1 MSTPKSIPALIASL
15 LSCLL
20 LLPASALAQSYPAKP
35 IRMIVPYPPGGGTDG
50 LARLLIERMSEHLG
64 QRVVIENIGGAGGTI
79 GSAATARAAP
89 DGYTIMMGTLATHS
103 IVPALFPKLSY
114 SVTRDFKPISNFAY
128 LTNYLLAGP
137 SLKATSVSDLIRLA
151 KAEPGKIK
159 FASAGNG
166 SAGHLAIELL
176 RMRTGIDVVHVPYK
190 GGGPALTDLLGGHV
204 DAIVG
209 DPVTMLPHI
218 QSGKLRALAFAGPKR
233 SAALPNVPTTAEAG
247 LPDFQV
253 RIWHGVLA
261 PAGVSPEIAK
271 KLADAV
277 HSATLDPA
285 VQAALAKMGAEPG
298 EETLDDFGKVI
309 EAESAKWGEVVKQA
323 NVKID

>member
-1 MSTPKSIPALIASL
+1 MFHHLKST
-15 LSCLL
+15 LL
-20 LLPASALAQSYPAKP
+20 LGMLTTFLGFSGSAVAQPFPSKP

-50 LARLLIERMSEHLG
+50 LARVLAERMSERLG
-64 QRVVIENIGGAGGTI
+64 QRVVIENMGGAGGTI
-79 GSAATARAAP
+79 GSAATAKAAP

-103 IVPALFPKLSY
+103 IAPALYPKLSY
-114 SVTRDFKPISNFAY
+114 SVTRDFKPIANFAY
-128 LTNYLLAGP
+128 LTNYVLAGP
-137 SLKATSVSDLIRLA
+137 SLNATSVADLIKQA
-151 KAEPGKIK
+151 KAEPGKIR

-176 RMRTGIDVVHVPYK
+176 RTRTGIDVVHVPYK

-218 QSGKLRALAFAGPKR
+218 QSGKLRALAFAGPRR

-247 LPDFQV
+247 LPDFYV

-261 PAGVSPEIAK
+261 PAGVSPEVAK
-271 KLADAV
+271 TLADAV
-277 HSATLDPA
+277 HSATVDPA
-285 VQAALAKMGAEPG
+285 TQAALAKMGAEPAD
-298 EETLDDFGKVI
+298 EMLDEFGKLLQA
-309 EAESAKWGEVVKQA
+309 EALKWGEVVRSG
-323 NVKID
+323 NVRLD

>member
-1 MSTPKSIPALIASL
+1 MFTQKPILSLVTSL

-20 LLPASALAQSYPAKP
+20 LLPASTLAQSYPAKP

-50 LARLLIERMSEHLG
+50 LARVLVERMSEHLG

-79 GSAATARAAP
+79 GSAATARATP

-103 IVPALFPKLSY
+103 ISPALFPKLSY
-114 SVTRDFKPISNFAY
+114 SVARDFKPISNFAY

-137 SLKATSVSDLIRLA
+137 SLKATSVSDLIRFA

-176 RMRTGIDVVHVPYK
+176 RMRTGVDVVHVPYK

-233 SAALPNVPTTAEAG
+233 SAALPDVPTTHEAG

-277 HSATLDPA
+277 RSATADPA
-285 VQAALAKMGAEPG
+285 VQAMLVKMGAEPG

-309 EAESAKWGEVVKQA
+309 ETESAKWGEVIRRA

>member
-1 MSTPKSIPALIASL
+1 MMNKRQLAGAMLA
-15 LSCLL
+15 
-20 LLPASALAQSYPAKP
+20 AMAALALPGGAAAQAYPAKP
-35 IRMIVPYPPGGGTDG
+35 IRLIVPYPPGGGTDG
-50 LARLLIERMSEHLG
+50 LARVLVERMSERLG
-64 QRVVIENIGGAGGTI
+64 QRVVIENLGGAGGTI
-79 GSAATARAAP
+79 GSAAVAKAAP

-103 IVPALFPKLSY
+103 IAPSLFPKLSY
-114 SVTRDFKPISNFAY
+114 DAARDFKPIANFAN
-128 LTNYLLAGP
+128 LTNYMLAGP
-137 SLKATSVSDLIRLA
+137 SLQVTSVADLIRLA

-166 SAGHLAIELL
+166 SAAHLATELL
-176 RMRTGIDVVHVPYK
+176 RMRMGINVVHVPYK

-204 DAIVG
+204 DAIIG

-247 LPDFQV
+247 LPDFHV

-261 PAGVSPEIAK
+261 PAGVSAEIAK

-277 HSATLDPA
+277 HAAAADPA
-285 VQAALAKMGAEPG
+285 VQAVLAKMGAEPG
-298 EETLDDFGKVI
+298 EEMLDDFGKLI
-309 EAESAKWGEVVKQA
+309 QSEAAKWGEVIKTA
-323 NVKID
+323 NVRLD

>member
-1 MSTPKSIPALIASL
+1 MFHQLKAR
-15 LSCLL
+15 LL
-20 LLPASALAQSYPAKP
+20 LGMLTTFLAFAGSAVAQPFPTKA

-50 LARLLIERMSEHLG
+50 LARVLAERMSERLG
-64 QRVVIENIGGAGGTI
+64 QRVVIENMGGAGGTI
-79 GSAATARAAP
+79 GSAATAKAAP

-103 IVPALFPKLSY
+103 IAPALYPKLSY
-114 SVTRDFKPISNFAY
+114 SVARDFKPISNFAY
-128 LTNYLLAGP
+128 LTNYVIAGP
-137 SLKATSVSDLIRLA
+137 SLKATSVTDLIKLA
-151 KAEPGKIK
+151 KAEPGKIR

-247 LPDFQV
+247 LPDFYV

-261 PAGVSPEIAK
+261 PAGVSAEVAK
-271 KLADAV
+271 TLADAV
-277 HSATLDPA
+277 HFATVDPA
-285 VQAALAKMGAEPG
+285 VQAALAKMGAEPA
-298 EETLDDFGKVI
+298 EETLDEFGKMLQA
-309 EAESAKWGEVVKQA
+309 EALKWGEVVRTG
-323 NVKID
+323 NVRLD

>member
-1 MSTPKSIPALIASL
+1 MFHQLKAG
-15 LSCLL
+15 LL
-20 LLPASALAQSYPAKP
+20 LGMLTTLLAFAGSAVAQPFPTKP

-50 LARLLIERMSEHLG
+50 LARVLAERMSERLG
-64 QRVVIENIGGAGGTI
+64 QRVVIENMGGAGGTI
-79 GSAATARAAP
+79 GSAATAKAAP

-103 IVPALFPKLSY
+103 IAPALYPKLSY
-114 SVTRDFKPISNFAY
+114 SVARDFKPISNFAY
-128 LTNYLLAGP
+128 LTNYVIAGP
-137 SLKATSVSDLIRLA
+137 SLKATSVTDLIKLA
-151 KAEPGKIK
+151 KAEPGKIR

-247 LPDFQV
+247 LPEFYV

-261 PAGVSPEIAK
+261 PAGVSAEVAK
-271 KLADAV
+271 TLADAV
-277 HSATLDPA
+277 HSATVDPA
-285 VQAALAKMGAEPG
+285 VQAALAKMGAEPA
-298 EETLDDFGKVI
+298 EETLDEFGKMLQA
-309 EAESAKWGEVVKQA
+309 EAVKWGEVVRTG
-323 NVKID
+323 NVRLD

>member
-1 MSTPKSIPALIASL
+1 MFHQFKASL
-15 LSCLL
+15 LLGML
-20 LLPASALAQSYPAKP
+20 TTFLAFAGSAAAQPFPTKP

-50 LARLLIERMSEHLG
+50 LARVLAERMSERLG
-64 QRVVIENIGGAGGTI
+64 QRVVIENMGGAGGTI
-79 GSAATARAAP
+79 GSAATAKAAP

-103 IVPALFPKLSY
+103 IAPALYPKLSY
-114 SVTRDFKPISNFAY
+114 SVARDFKPISNFAY
-128 LTNYLLAGP
+128 LTNYVIAGP
-137 SLKATSVSDLIRLA
+137 SLKATSVTDLIKLA
-151 KAEPGKIK
+151 KAEPGKIR

-247 LPDFQV
+247 LPDFYV

-261 PAGVSPEIAK
+261 PAGVSAEVART
-271 KLADAV
+271 LADAV
-277 HSATLDPA
+277 HFATVDPA
-285 VQAALAKMGAEPG
+285 VQAALAKMGAEPA
-298 EETLDDFGKVI
+298 EETLDEFGKMLQA
-309 EAESAKWGEVVKQA
+309 EALKWGEVVRTG
-323 NVKID
+323 NVRLD

>member
-1 MSTPKSIPALIASL
+1 MFHQLKASL
-15 LSCLL
+15 LLGML
-20 LLPASALAQSYPAKP
+20 TTFLAFAGSAVAQPFPTKA

-50 LARLLIERMSEHLG
+50 LARVLAERMSERLG
-64 QRVVIENIGGAGGTI
+64 QRVVIENMGGAGGTI
-79 GSAATARAAP
+79 GSAATAKAAP

-103 IVPALFPKLSY
+103 IAPALYPKLSY
-114 SVTRDFKPISNFAY
+114 SVARDFKPISNFAY
-128 LTNYLLAGP
+128 LTNYVIAGP
-137 SLKATSVSDLIRLA
+137 SLKATSVTDLIKLA
-151 KAEPGKIK
+151 KAEPGKIR

-247 LPDFQV
+247 LPDFYV

-261 PAGVSPEIAK
+261 PAGVSAEVAK
-271 KLADAV
+271 TLADAV
-277 HSATLDPA
+277 HFATVDPA
-285 VQAALAKMGAEPG
+285 VQAALAKMGAEPA
-298 EETLDDFGKVI
+298 EETLDEFGKMLQA
-309 EAESAKWGEVVKQA
+309 EALKWGEVVRTG
-323 NVKID
+323 NVRLD